1 MTAIPISVVIPC
13 GDHGNQLFLAL
24 NSVLTQS
31 QKPMEIILVH
41 NSDKALSSDLKD
53 LVSKNGLH
61 LIEFSE
67 LIGPSRARNVGISR
81 STGEYVALL
90 DADDEWFPEKIALQ
104 YEFMKRH
111 DLDLSTTDFAIY
123 DFKKNCKQSLRNGS
137 YTKYDLKRR
146 CHLGVGSTV
155 MFRRELY
162 KHGLSFDENLS
173 RFEDWDFML
182 RCTDSNIRY
191 GNLES
196 SLTLVHRLPTK
207 SWGLASNAL
216 FAFKEKYIIGKL
228 WDRHLASGIYL
239 ERAVIQF
246 RERNLIFIVSALI
259 SLIKDFRQG
268 TFYFRNFKNH
278 ILRTFC
284 NKQKM

>member
-1 MTAIPISVVIPC
+1 
-13 GDHGNQLFLAL
+13 
-24 NSVLTQS
+24 
-31 QKPMEIILVH
+31 
-41 NSDKALSSDLKD
+41 
-53 LVSKNGLH
+53 
-61 LIEFSE
+61 
-67 LIGPSRARNVGISR
+67 
-81 STGEYVALL
+81 
-90 DADDEWFPEKIALQ
+90 
-104 YEFMKRH
+104 MKRH

-123 DFKKNCKQSLRNGS
+123 DFKKNSKQSLRNGS
-137 YTKYDLKRR
+137 YTKYDIKRR

-162 KHGLSFDENLS
+162 QHGFSFDENLS

-182 RCTDSNIRY
+182 RCIDSNIRY

-207 SWGLASNAL
+207 SWGLASHAL
-216 FAFKEKYIIGKL
+216 FAFKEKYRMGKL

-246 RERNLIFIVSALI
+246 RERNPIFIVSALL

-284 NKQKM
+284 NKQKT